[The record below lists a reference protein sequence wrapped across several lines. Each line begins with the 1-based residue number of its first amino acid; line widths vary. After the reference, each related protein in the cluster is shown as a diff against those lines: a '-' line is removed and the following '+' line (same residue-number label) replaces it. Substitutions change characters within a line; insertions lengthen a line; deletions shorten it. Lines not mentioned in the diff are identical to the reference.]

1 MIIKNIIFH
10 QVIKEANGNPE
21 LNLSQDVIVIDDDVK
36 DFATKLIKSFNS
48 KYPTQGT
55 FEENADLYPFQ
66 KYINE
71 YLEEEDFVIFSHQ
84 SMEILEDKIS
94 IHNATGGYV
103 VFLHYIFREHDFLIT
118 IMLDKSDQFTVHD
131 DSLGIEKLKTLD
143 LDKIA
148 RGSRL
153 NITRWIN
160 ENSLYLSFIKGTR
173 TLSNY
178 FINFIGAT
186 DITSSK
192 ENIKKLYNSVNNYLH
207 STTYTRNKKE
217 KIKERIT
224 DYFTDCYQNDRLVE
238 LNSISAIISADS
250 PNLFLDYLEET
261 EDDISDN
268 IKIVKSDDFSVFKSS
283 KVKGDGFELH
293 YDRKLLK
300 SNKLIAQNGKI
311 VISGVSEDI
320 IKQINNGL

>member
-1 MIIKNIIFH
+1 MI
-10 QVIKEANGNPE
+10 
-21 LNLSQDVIVIDDDVK
+21 
-36 DFATKLIKSFNS
+36 
-48 KYPTQGT
+48 
-55 FEENADLYPFQ
+55 
-66 KYINE
+66 
-71 YLEEEDFVIFSHQ
+71 
-84 SMEILEDKIS
+84 
-94 IHNATGGYV
+94 
-103 VFLHYIFREHDFLIT
+103 LHYIFREHDFLIT